1 MRPDPT
7 KRALGGTY
15 FEQCGVDRPMRWS
28 ALELLGLLI
37 AIKAVMTVVVVGYV
51 SLP

>member
-1 MRPDPT
+1 
-7 KRALGGTY
+7 
-15 FEQCGVDRPMRWS
+15 MRWS

-37 AIKAVMTVVVVGYV
+37 VAKAVMTVVVVGYV